1 MTRGGRRYKISRVIE
16 EYDLG
21 NYGERLAKQW
31 TTSGTE
37 GASLRELANQFN
49 RAVLEA
55 ALEAAGETDTDVERA
70 YRELTDDDVSSG
82 TRTETRK
89 RLERAGIDVEAVRS
103 DFVSYQAVRTYLRE
117 GLGIESPDRGRI
129 DADEAIRTVEQLKG
143 RLDTVAE
150 DRIRRL
156 DERGDIDVGEVRLIP
171 TVNVIC
177 EECGTQ
183 YDFVNLV
190 RRGGCDCEGSTE

>member
-1 MTRGGRRYKISRVIE
+1 MTTKGKRYKISRIIE
-16 EYDLG
+16 KYDLG
-21 NYGERLAKQW
+21 DYGDRLAKQW
-31 TTSGTE
+31 TTTGPE
-37 GASLRELANQFN
+37 GASLRELADQFN

-55 ALEAAGETDTDVERA
+55 ALDEAGESGTDVDRA
-70 YRELTDDDVSSG
+70 YRELTGDDVSSG

-89 RLERAGIDVEAVRS
+89 RLERAGLDVEAVLS

-150 DRIRRL
+150 DRIQRL
-156 DERGDIDVGEVRLIP
+156 DERGDLAVGEVRLIP

-183 YDFVNLV
+183 YDFAELV
-190 RRGGCDCEGSTE
+190 RRGGCDCEGSDT